1 MSVANA
7 TSRGDAAAA
16 GASGWT
22 RRARPL
28 LGTIVE
34 VGVRRFHGID
44 PDAALSAAFDTV
56 ADVQRCL
63 SRFDVDSDVSRFHS
77 LRSGEELTMRP
88 AMQKVLAAADEL
100 RTASDGAFDITG
112 GTGAHD
118 WRCEGDRLR
127 KLSDTVRFD
136 LGGIGKGFAIDCA
149 VRVLLARGV
158 DAGFVNAGGDLRAFG
173 DADVPV
179 HLRDE
184 HDGGVRFFAT
194 LGDGAFATSHFDRRS
209 RSGLMRP
216 DHLRENRA
224 ITFTAAHVSVAAPLC
239 LWADALTKIVAIHGD
254 ASHPLLARY
263 DARAWLH

>member
-1 MSVANA
+1 MSVASA
-7 TSRGDAAAA
+7 TSPGDAG
-16 GASGWT
+16 GASDWT

-34 VGVRRFHGID
+34 VGVRRFEGVD
-44 PDAALSAAFDTV
+44 PGAALSAAFDAV
-56 ADVQRCL
+56 ADVQHCL
-63 SRFDVDSDVSRFHS
+63 SRFDVDSDVSRFRS
-77 LRSGEELTMRP
+77 LRSGEQLTMRP
-88 AMQKVLAAADEL
+88 AMQQVLAAADEL
-100 RTASDGAFDITG
+100 RTASDGAFDITV
-112 GTGAHD
+112 GTGARD
-118 WRCEGDRLR
+118 WRCEGDRLH

-149 VRVLLARGV
+149 VRVLLAHGV

-194 LGDGAFATSHFDRRS
+194 LGDGAFATSHFDRSS
-209 RSGLMRP
+209 RCDLTRP

-224 ITFTAAHVSVAAPLC
+224 STFTAAHVSVAAPLC